1 MIEKYKHGKVKKL
14 FEVKTLILLQVNALS
29 KLYGAETILSNIKL
43 EVQTKDRIA
52 LVGRNGAGKSTL
64 LKIIAGELSHDG
76 GEIIKPKDVSIG
88 YLAQNTGLETSLT
101 IWDEMLTVFTHLQ
114 QMETKLRRLEQEMGK
129 EENFSNEA
137 TYERL
142 LADYDQLQLDYKD
155 QGGYQYEADIRSIL
169 SGLGFPVETHQTT
182 ISTLSGGQKTRLAL
196 GKLLLTKPDLLILDE
211 PTNHL
216 DIETLTW
223 LEQYLQGYPG
233 AILIVSHD
241 RYFLD
246 KLVTQVYE
254 ISNKESRR
262 FIGNYSKYLDLKSA
276 LYEQEMKRYE
286 KQQDEIA
293 KLEDFVQKNIARAS
307 TTKRAQSRRKQLDRM
322 ELLTRPLGDS
332 KSASFHFDIE
342 KQSGN
347 DVLQVKDATI
357 GYDKDPIIEHVT
369 MRLTRGD
376 SVALVG
382 PNGIGKSTLLKSI
395 VNKLPLLHGEV
406 SFGSNVS
413 VGYYDQEQANLTSS
427 KRVLNELWDEYPLQ
441 PEKEIRTIL
450 GNFLFTGDDVLKPV
464 SSLSGGQKARL
475 ALAKLMMQ
483 KSNLLIL
490 DEPTNHLDLNSK
502 EILENAL
509 IDYPGTLLFVS
520 HDRYFINRVTTTV
533 VELSTEGAQEY
544 LGDYDYYVEKKNEM
558 IERAEFEQQEQQEN
572 HAPVQ
577 KTVAPEKLNYLE
589 EKERKK
595 LERQRT
601 RKIEELEQNIVQ
613 FEEEIAT
620 LEDQLCLPE
629 IYADY
634 EKASEITTK
643 KQTLQE
649 QLDACMAEWEELHL

>member
-14 FEVKTLILLQVNALS
+14 FEVKTLILLQVNALT
-29 KLYGAETILSNIKL
+29 KLYGAETILANIKL

-262 FIGNYSKYLDLKSA
+262 FVGNYSKYLDLKSA

-357 GYDKDPIIEHVT
+357 GYDDDPIIEHVT

-382 PNGIGKSTLLKSI
+382 PNGIGKSTLLKSL
-395 VNKLPLLHGEV
+395 VNKLPLLNGDV

-558 IERAEFEQQEQQEN
+558 IERAAFEQQEQQEN
-572 HAPVQ
+572 QAPVQ
-577 KTVAPEKLNYLE
+577 KTVAQEKLNYLE
-589 EKERKK
+589 EKERKQ

-601 RKIEELEQNIVQ
+601 RKIEELEQNIVE

>member
-1 MIEKYKHGKVKKL
+1 M
-14 FEVKTLILLQVNALS
+14 ILLQVNALS
-29 KLYGAETILSNIKL
+29 KLYGAETILANIKL

-137 TYERL
+137 IYERL
-142 LADYDQLQLDYKD
+142 LTDYDQLQLDYKD

-262 FIGNYSKYLDLKSA
+262 FVGNYSKYLDLKSA

-357 GYDKDPIIEHVT
+357 GYDEDPIIEHVT

-395 VNKLPLLHGEV
+395 VNKLPLLHGDV

-572 HAPVQ
+572 QAPVQ

>member
-14 FEVKTLILLQVNALS
+14 FEVKTLILLQVNGLS
-29 KLYGAETILSNIKL
+29 KLYGAETILANIKL

-76 GEIIKPKDVSIG
+76 GEIIKPKDVSMG

-129 EENFSNEA
+129 EENFSNA
-137 TYERL
+137 AIYEKL

-169 SGLGFPVETHQTT
+169 SGLGFPVETHQTK

-196 GKLLLTKPDLLILDE
+196 GKLLLTRPDLLILDE

-262 FIGNYSKYLDLKSA
+262 FVGNYSKYLDSKSA

-286 KQQDEIA
+286 KQQDEIS

-322 ELLTRPLGDS
+322 EVLTRPLGDS

-357 GYDKDPIIEHVT
+357 GYYQEPIIEHVD

-395 VNKLPLLHGEV
+395 VNKLQLLHGNV
-406 SFGSNVS
+406 AFGSNVS

-509 IDYPGTLLFVS
+509 IDYPGTVLFVS
-520 HDRYFINRVTTTV
+520 HDRYFINRITTTV

-558 IERAEFEQQEQQEN
+558 IERAELEQEDEV
-572 HAPVQ
+572 PVQ
-577 KTVAPEKLNYLE
+577 KVVAQEKLNYLE
-589 EKERKK
+589 EKERKQ

-601 RKIEELEQNIVQ
+601 RKIEELEQNIVGL
-613 FEEEIAT
+613 EEEIAT

-649 QLDACMAEWEELHL
+649 QLEACMAEWEELHI